1 MCHHWNVLHCWNAG
15 SPFYQNTKQTLSDIF
30 CRRWRKEFFPW
41 IWKEKNIFFCE
52 EKSFLFSILDH
63 KEGDS
68 FIIVSKDKYGG
79 VALSSYIL
87 INSRPASEL
96 SLLPHTNVTSLRWWW
111 LKYDLLLL
119 TFFLTFALA
128 QLSFPIFLIVAD
140 LSMLFTLCVRLYLF
154 PWLTLTF
161 HFATQT
167 CTSCTEC
174 QPC

>member
-1 MCHHWNVLHCWNAG
+1 MENEIHANKCKGRRRRKIRGKYCGVRPPTILICAISVMYCIAG

-41 IWKEKNIFFCE
+41 IQKEKNIFFCE

-68 FIIVSKDKYGG
+68 FILVSKDKYGG

-96 SLLPHTNVTSLRWWW
+96 SLLPHTNVISLRWWW

-119 TFFLTFALA
+119 TFLDALA
-128 QLSFPIFLIVAD
+128 SLGF
-140 LSMLFTLCVRLYLF
+140 MLKTD
-154 PWLTLTF
+154 
-161 HFATQT
+161 
-167 CTSCTEC
+167 
-174 QPC
+174 

>member
-1 MCHHWNVLHCWNAG
+1 MYCIAG

-41 IWKEKNIFFCE
+41 IQKEKNIFFCE

-63 KEGDS
+63 TEGDS

-96 SLLPHTNVTSLRWWW
+96 SLLPHTNVTSLQWRWWF
-111 LKYDLLLL
+111 KYDLLFF
-119 TFFLTFALA
+119 TRFFLQIFAFV

-167 CTSCTEC
+167 CSGCTEC